1 MYASGI
7 INILVVDDE
16 SSICMLIQKELSSPG
31 RAITTATSASQ
42 ALKLSAQ
49 QPFDVIVLDV
59 RLPDGNGVDLLEYFR
74 ETLPHVEVIMIT
86 GYSEVASAVE
96 AMKIGAYD
104 YITKPFSL
112 DRLTLVIERAYQ
124 RSMLH
129 KELHL
134 LRQNKGSEPFSHLI
148 GHSTGISEIRYL
160 IDKVA
165 PTLTPVLITGESGVG
180 KNVVVNALHRRS
192 GRADK
197 HLIVKNCGAFNKE
210 LLRSELFGYCKGAF
224 TGAVDSQDG
233 LLSLANNASLFFDE
247 VGELS
252 LEVQSMLLRVL
263 ESQKYRRVGDKE
275 ERSANIRFF
284 FATNRDLHKE
294 VEAGRFHEALFHR
307 LNVFRIEI
315 PPLRERREDIP
326 VLMELFLGQLYPD
339 RPPYRVS
346 GQALQCLMSYHWP
359 GNVRE
364 LRNVIE
370 RGIILA
376 ENDLITLKCLPND
389 IAKCLDDTA
398 NGLPFPTL
406 EQHEREF
413 IVRVLE
419 YVSNNRTQAASML
432 GIGRKTLYRKIKEYG
447 LEMLCQNGRPEGGA
461 VSADL
466 RRPRHAGHGGG
477 PAAP

>member
-1 MYASGI
+1 MYTSDV

-16 SSICMLIQKELSSPG
+16 PSICKLAQKELAFSN
-31 RAITTATSASQ
+31 RRITTANSAALALKYASQ
-42 ALKLSAQ
+42 Q
-49 QPFDVIVLDV
+49 NFDVIVLDV
-59 RLPDGNGVDLLEYFR
+59 RLPDGNGVELLERFR

-86 GYSEVASAVE
+86 GYSEVSNAVE

-112 DRLTLVIERAYQ
+112 DRLNLVIERAYQ

-134 LRQNKGSEPFSHLI
+134 LREDKDSDSPPSI
-148 GHSTGISEIRYL
+148 TGHSSTICQIRYL
-160 IDKVA
+160 VDKVA

-180 KNVVVNALHRRS
+180 KNIVVNALHRKS
-192 GRADK
+192 SRADK
-197 HLIVKNCGAFNKE
+197 LLIVKNCGSFNKD

-224 TGAVDSQDG
+224 TGAVDSQEG
-233 LLSLANNASLFFDE
+233 LLSLANNGSLFFDE

-263 ESQKYRRVGDKE
+263 ESQRYRRVGDKE
-275 ERSANIRFF
+275 ERSVNIRFF
-284 FATNRDLHKE
+284 FATNRDLTRE
-294 VEAGRFHEALFHR
+294 VEAGRFHEALYHR

-315 PPLRERREDIP
+315 PPLREHKEDIP
-326 VLMELFLGQLYPD
+326 ALMEYFLGHIYPD
-339 RPPYRVS
+339 RPPYKVS
-346 GQALQCLMSYHWP
+346 NQAMQCLMSYHWP
-359 GNVRE
+359 GNIRE

-389 IAKCLDDTA
+389 IAKCLDDSG
-398 NGLPFPTL
+398 NCKPFPSL

-413 IVRVLE
+413 ISRVLE
-419 YVSNNRTQAASML
+419 YVANNRTQAARML

-447 LEMLCQNGRPEGGA
+447 LDSVFQNVR
-461 VSADL
+461 S
-466 RRPRHAGHGGG
+466 
-477 PAAP
+477 